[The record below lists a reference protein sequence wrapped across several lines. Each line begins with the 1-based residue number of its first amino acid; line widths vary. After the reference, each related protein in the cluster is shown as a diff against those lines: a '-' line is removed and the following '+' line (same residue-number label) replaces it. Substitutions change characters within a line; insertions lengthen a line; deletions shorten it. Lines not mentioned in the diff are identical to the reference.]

1 MARLPRL
8 TVPGLPHH
16 LIQRGNNRQSIFI
29 DEVDCGNYLRELREL
44 ATAHRVAIHAY
55 VLMPNHVHLIV
66 TPGEHG
72 LLGRMMQALGRR
84 YVRRFNDRHKR
95 TGTLWEGRY
104 RSTVIEADRYLV
116 ACMRYVELNPV
127 RAGLVEEPALF
138 RWSSHAHHVGLRV
151 DPVVTEHAVYWALGN
166 TPFERQVAYRRL
178 FEHGNTQPHEEVAAI
193 RYATNRGWALGDD
206 RFARELSQLAR
217 RRANPMKVGRPRKP
231 LIDQPFS

>member
-29 DEVDCGNYLRELREL
+29 DEVDCANYLRELREL
-44 ATAHRVAIHAY
+44 AEAHSLAVHAY

-66 TPGEHG
+66 TPGEDG
-72 LLGRMMQALGRR
+72 ALGRMMQALGRR

-127 RAGLVEEPALF
+127 RAGLVDEPALF

-151 DPVVTEHAVYWALGN
+151 DPVVTEHTVYWALGN

-178 FEHGNTQPHEEVAAI
+178 FEHASTQPDDEVSAI

-206 RFARELSQLAR
+206 GFARELSQLAS
-217 RRANPMKVGRPRKP
+217 RRANPLKVGRPRKP
-231 LIDQPFS
+231 PAEQLSS